1 MVNKNNIKEFY
12 NDVYRKGD
20 IRDNRRLYSWIVK
33 LLKPFPGA
41 KVLDIGC
48 GVGCLLYE
56 AAKKKAGLFG
66 LDLSEEALKKL
77 KIIIPSAKICVADG
91 EKIAFKDA
99 SFDRVASLGSIEHFL
114 SPETGIREV
123 ARILKKDGM
132 AILLLPNSFFL
143 GEILKVART
152 GKSDQQWQIQERLLN
167 REEWRLLIEKNGL
180 KVERVYGYNKY
191 PELFQEGSWKIKSIS
206 KFIRAFCMH
215 YFCPLNLSWE
225 FVYVCRK
232 LT

>member
-12 NDVYRKGD
+12 NDLYRKGD

-41 KVLDIGC
+41 RVLDIGC

-56 AAKKKAGLFG
+56 AAQKRADVFG
-66 LDLSEEALKKL
+66 LDLSQEALKKVKSL
-77 KIIIPSAKICVADG
+77 IPSAKICVADG
-91 EKIAFKDA
+91 ERVAFKDN
-99 SFDRVASLGSIEHFL
+99 SFDRVVSLGSVEHFL
-114 SPETGIREV
+114 SPESGISEA
-123 ARILKKDGM
+123 ARILKGDGV

-152 GKSDQQWQIQERLLN
+152 GKCDQQWQIQERLLT

-180 KVERVYGYNKY
+180 KVEKIYGYNKY

-206 KFIRAFCMH
+206 KFIRVFFMH

-225 FVYVCRK
+225 FVYLCRK
-232 LT
+232 VI